1 MATAT
6 VRLPRQLDYWS
17 VSITHFFVDFL
28 NSGRNLIVA
37 LLALSLGLTNAQVGL
52 TLVVYNVGNALSQP
66 IFGWFADKIG
76 PRWLVLGGIGWMMLF
91 STITALATDWVAL
104 IAITMVGLGSG
115 AFHPSGTK
123 VATQAK
129 TSHRTQ
135 ATAVFFVFG
144 QLGLFLGPV
153 AAGALL
159 QSWERPGYLAM
170 PALAVIAFIASWQWV
185 TNDAIDHQAAP
196 P

>member
-115 AFHPSGTK
+115 GVSSQRYKSSDPSENEPSHPSDGRLLRLRPTRPLSRPCCGRCPTPILG
-123 VATQAK
+123 APRLSGDA
-129 TSHRTQ
+129 SPRRHRLHRQ
-135 ATAVFFVFG
+135 
-144 QLGLFLGPV
+144 
-153 AAGALL
+153 
-159 QSWERPGYLAM
+159 LAM
-170 PALAVIAFIASWQWV
+170 G
-185 TNDAIDHQAAP
+185 DK
-196 P
+196 